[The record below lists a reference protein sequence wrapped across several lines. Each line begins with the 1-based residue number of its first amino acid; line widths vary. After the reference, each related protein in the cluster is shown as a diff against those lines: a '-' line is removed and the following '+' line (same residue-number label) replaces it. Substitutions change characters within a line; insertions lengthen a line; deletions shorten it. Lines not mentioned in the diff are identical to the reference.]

1 VRFGK
6 LNINPAK
13 NPAILDT
20 ATWDRAAAVAAVQA
34 VDDAYWP
41 TLLEAATN
49 AAPLPA
55 AASLT
60 PYAASAAWHQ
70 GAFYCLAGLPDGQ
83 QVFLEIGQGTSD
95 AVLGAPIGAKSWPA
109 SPPNPQSPIPNP
121 QYLVLHPTDAS
132 ILDRFFRLIAPDK
145 GPRALGAIPRL
156 GIGTRMTTAVWP
168 AIWQAMAVGAGL
180 TRANVGAG
188 LVRARDTISARS
200 ETRPY
205 FAANAIQNSVREL
218 NLLETLLEGR
228 PAEKNIAFGFGTIET
243 GYTGSSYEGL
253 WVAGV
258 LDGLKHNLQSSGAST
273 LSGGTESKGACEAV
287 AAQDRILRLHSA
299 NDAPFRS
306 GRSRRLSS
314 TNFLYGADAD
324 HIQVKRGADGLA
336 RAKRL
341 LDATRYYSFYTLDVS
356 DVLDYAALSAGPAA
370 AAAYLDDRL
379 PDASQRRDL
388 LAYHRQPRRLGG
400 FDYRPDDA
408 TLGRLVGKYEVALDA
423 VGVLYQY
430 VCSLKAG
437 VPFDLELSI
446 DEHPNDVPTFDC
458 LTSETEL
465 IFVLLEAQRRG
476 IPLTHVAPNFGVEKG
491 TDYRG
496 ADGLVGFEA
505 RTAALCRITEEFG
518 VMPDFHSG
526 DDLSAATRQAI
537 GWATGG
543 RNHFKVSPMLQLLF
557 GEVLADHHP
566 DLFRR
571 WYEDALAYAQR
582 EAAAGSAFA
591 AECIRSAS
599 SSRSPTEPGG
609 GTVGR
614 PATASD
620 PSGLARDDV
629 FHHFSFAFVG
639 RRDANGQFIC
649 REEFYDLSPA
659 FYRAYQECIVAYLLG
674 LAEDLSLCG

>member
-1 VRFGK
+1 MRFDK

-41 TLLEAATN
+41 TLLTAA
-49 AAPLPA
+49 ADGAPLFPVPTT
-55 AASLT
+55 ASLT
-60 PYAASAAWHQ
+60 PCAASAAWHQ
-70 GAFYCLAGLPDGQ
+70 GVLYCLAGLPDGQ
-83 QVFLEIGQGTSD
+83 QVFLEIGQSTSD
-95 AVLGAPIGAKSWPA
+95 AVLGAPIGVRSWPG
-109 SPPNPQSPIPNP
+109 SPSNTQYPISNTH
-121 QYLVLHPTDAS
+121 LALHPTDAAT
-132 ILDRFFRLIAPDK
+132 LDRFFRLVAPDK

-168 AIWQAMAVGAGL
+168 AIWQAMGGVGAGF
-180 TRANVGAG
+180 THEGGA
-188 LVRARDTISARS
+188 AFARS

-218 NLLETLLEGR
+218 NFLETLLEGR

-258 LDGLKHNLQSSGAST
+258 LNALKHR
-273 LSGGTESKGACEAV
+273 V
-287 AAQDRILRLHSA
+287 R
-299 NDAPFRS
+299 AP
-306 GRSRRLSS
+306 
-314 TNFLYGADAD
+314 YGADAD

-356 DVLDYAALSAGPAA
+356 DVLDYGALSAGPAA
-370 AAAYLDDRL
+370 ATAYLDARL
-379 PDASQRRDL
+379 PDAARRREL
-388 LAYHRQPRRLGG
+388 LAYHQQPRRLGG
-400 FDYRPDDA
+400 FDYRPDDT
-408 TLGRLVGKYEVALDA
+408 TLGRLIGKYAVALDA
-423 VGVLYQY
+423 VEKLYEY
-430 VCSLKAG
+430 ICGLKACPEQSRRNG
-437 VPFDLELSI
+437 ASFDSAQDRSFDLELSI

-465 IFVLLEAQRRG
+465 IFVLLEAERRG
-476 IPLTHVAPNFGVEKG
+476 LPLTHIAPNFGVEKG

-496 ADGLVGFEA
+496 ADGLTGFEA
-505 RTAALCRITEEFG
+505 RTRSLCHITEEFG

-526 DDLSAATRQAI
+526 DDLSAATRQAV
-537 GWATGG
+537 GRATSG
-543 RNHFKVSPMLQLLF
+543 RNQFKVSPMLQLLF
-557 GEVLADHHP
+557 GEVLADYHP

-571 WYEDALAYAQR
+571 WGEDALAYAQR

-591 AECIRSAS
+591 AECLQRIDL
-599 SSRSPTEPGG
+599 TGLG
-609 GTVGR
+609 
-614 PATASD
+614 D
-620 PSGLARDDV
+620 LSGLAHDDV

-639 RRDANGQFIC
+639 RRDADGQFIC

-659 FYRAYQECIVAYLLG
+659 FYRAYQERIVGYLLG
-674 LAEDLSLCG
+674 LAGDLFGG